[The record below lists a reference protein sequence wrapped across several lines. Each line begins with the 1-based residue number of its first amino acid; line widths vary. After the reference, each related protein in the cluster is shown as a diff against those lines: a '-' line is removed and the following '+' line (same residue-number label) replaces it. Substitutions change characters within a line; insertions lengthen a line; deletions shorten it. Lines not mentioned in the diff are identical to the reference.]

1 MSKTIIINEKQLS
14 STLLKESV
22 LLNSLPEDIKN
33 ALKKNETSLGLN
45 PVFPEEY
52 GEQFD
57 SKITVKRFKEVKD
70 KLIKIGVIEECD
82 DLQNAI
88 PQLLN
93 KCQKLESPIKENL
106 EKIAYN
112 YIVSLFNLP
121 EDTIDLSINIVEN
134 ISDIQ
139 MGVSLQ
145 SEDSDY
151 EFEDV
156 KHKKSLNAEI
166 KKRRVL
172 NALMTGAA
180 MRLSSNIKTY
190 IAEIYDLEP
199 KLADLYRKIMTLN
212 DYLLFTNNEEMVTED
227 NRNQLGF
234 SNIILGNAQS
244 KSSVQIEATIF
255 PILLYEEIRAF
266 LELSA
271 AHGLPKKKDDAN
283 YVMKKADYLQA
294 EPWDMRLGPA
304 LWDSLMACCND
315 IETEMIPYLF
325 SFQQKPLSLNS

>member
-57 SKITVKRFKEVKD
+57 SKITVKRFKEIKD

-145 SEDSDY
+145 SEDSD
-151 EFEDV
+151 
-156 KHKKSLNAEI
+156 
-166 KKRRVL
+166 
-172 NALMTGAA
+172 
-180 MRLSSNIKTY
+180 
-190 IAEIYDLEP
+190 
-199 KLADLYRKIMTLN
+199 
-212 DYLLFTNNEEMVTED
+212 
-227 NRNQLGF
+227 
-234 SNIILGNAQS
+234 
-244 KSSVQIEATIF
+244 
-255 PILLYEEIRAF
+255 
-266 LELSA
+266 
-271 AHGLPKKKDDAN
+271 
-283 YVMKKADYLQA
+283 
-294 EPWDMRLGPA
+294 
-304 LWDSLMACCND
+304 
-315 IETEMIPYLF
+315 
-325 SFQQKPLSLNS
+325 